1 MQFVINLTFDGNH
14 SIIDRCD
21 SQVVKYSSVGRSSVP
36 NVLNE
41 NVCWCVRACVCAC
54 VRVCDNGSSARVYM
68 CISGIDT
75 TMRNNIGLRHI

>member
-21 SQVVKYSSVGRSSVP
+21 SQVVKYSSVGRSSVH

-41 NVCWCVRACVCAC
+41 NVCWCVRACGRAC
-54 VRVCDNGSSARVYM
+54 VRACVCVITVLVHV
-68 CISGIDT
+68 CICV
-75 TMRNNIGLRHI
+75 LVV

>member
-21 SQVVKYSSVGRSSVP
+21 SQIVKYSSVGRSSVP

-41 NVCWCVRACVCAC
+41 NVCWCVRACVRVITVLVHVCIC
-54 VRVCDNGSSARVYM
+54 VLVV
-68 CISGIDT
+68 
-75 TMRNNIGLRHI
+75 